1 MAMSFARP
9 DPSSPASVADAAFGT
24 SRRGFDQ
31 TEVRDFLRMV
41 AAELGRLQERER
53 FLERELR
60 TAQTNPDLDNVNF
73 DDATLTRL
81 LGEET
86 ARVLTTAREA
96 STEIREK
103 AEQNAARLLSE
114 ASDEA
119 MRMRQ
124 EAEVESSRRR
134 ADAASD
140 AEAELAMAKQQGR
153 EMVNE
158 ARAYRERVLSEL
170 ARRRE
175 LAREQIEQLMHGR
188 DRLMQAFERAR
199 IAAVD
204 VVAELKPLGEPDE
217 YVNLSPTTG
226 PVPVML
232 PNSRRPYDTI
242 AADAEAE
249 ADDADAVD
257 GPVEPEIEA
266 VIEAGVEPDDET
278 EPLVRE
284 ADGADGVDPADAVDV
299 ESLDTD
305 DVEPGDIDQADIEPA
320 DIEIAEHQPSDTE
333 MLDAEIEVD
342 ADAEIDGDDPAE
354 VDGGRDDVV
363 VDLFARIRAEA
374 GADVSAEIADPQP
387 AGDEAATDV
396 EAVVD
401 GAVEAGP
408 SEAGLS
414 EAGLSEDGAGEA
426 GASEAGAGADEDG
439 EAVESPFRRRD
450 AELTPLIVA
459 SARKLKRALADEQN
473 EVLDGLRRG
482 TAVLPARDL
491 HTAKFA
497 EAIDDELR
505 AAAAAGA
512 ASVATG
518 PGAELN
524 TSQTTSAIG
533 AGHDALA
540 EWLVNPLRDRLE
552 RCLADGE
559 GDNEAIAKSIRSVY
573 REWKTQHIDEQLDDV
588 LRTTHGRAVLAA
600 LPDGAPVC
608 WGVDAEHPACA
619 DGDDNAL
626 AGCVAAGTPFPTGH
640 LFAPSHTGCRCLL
653 VPADR

>member
-31 TEVRDFLRMV
+31 GEVRDFLRMV

-60 TAQTNPDLDNVNF
+60 TAQTNPDLDNVRF

-119 MRMRQ
+119 VRMRQ

-232 PNSRRPYDTI
+232 PNSRRPDETITLDTS

-249 ADDADAVD
+249 S
-257 GPVEPEIEA
+257 
-266 VIEAGVEPDDET
+266 
-278 EPLVRE
+278 E
-284 ADGADGVDPADAVDV
+284 ADVPDVD
-299 ESLDTD
+299 
-305 DVEPGDIDQADIEPA
+305 
-320 DIEIAEHQPSDTE
+320 AEVLE
-333 MLDAEIEVD
+333 LDAGS
-342 ADAEIDGDDPAE
+342 AD
-354 VDGGRDDVV
+354 
-363 VDLFARIRAEA
+363 
-374 GADVSAEIADPQP
+374 ADVSEAE
-387 AGDEAATDV
+387 V
-396 EAVVD
+396 L
-401 GAVEAGP
+401 EAG
-408 SEAGLS
+408 SL
-414 EAGLSEDGAGEA
+414 
-426 GASEAGAGADEDG
+426 
-439 EAVESPFRRRD
+439 
-450 AELTPLIVA
+450 
-459 SARKLKRALADEQN
+459 
-473 EVLDGLRRG
+473 
-482 TAVLPARDL
+482 
-491 HTAKFA
+491 
-497 EAIDDELR
+497 
-505 AAAAAGA
+505 
-512 ASVATG
+512 
-518 PGAELN
+518 
-524 TSQTTSAIG
+524 
-533 AGHDALA
+533 
-540 EWLVNPLRDRLE
+540 
-552 RCLADGE
+552 
-559 GDNEAIAKSIRSVY
+559 
-573 REWKTQHIDEQLDDV
+573 
-588 LRTTHGRAVLAA
+588 
-600 LPDGAPVC
+600 
-608 WGVDAEHPACA
+608 
-619 DGDDNAL
+619 
-626 AGCVAAGTPFPTGH
+626 
-640 LFAPSHTGCRCLL
+640 
-653 VPADR
+653 

>member
-60 TAQTNPDLDNVNF
+60 TAQTSPDLDNVRL

-119 MRMRQ
+119 VRMRQ

-232 PNSRRPYDTI
+232 PNSRRPDETVTLDTS

-249 ADDADAVD
+249 SEADVPDVEGDAEVLELDVGSPD
-257 GPVEPEIEA
+257 SDV
-266 VIEAGVEPDDET
+266 PDDT
-278 EPLVRE
+278 
-284 ADGADGVDPADAVDV
+284 ADSPVTHA
-299 ESLDTD
+299 
-305 DVEPGDIDQADIEPA
+305 PGD
-320 DIEIAEHQPSDTE
+320 SD
-333 MLDAEIEVD
+333 VD
-342 ADAEIDGDDPAE
+342 ATAE
-354 VDGGRDDVV
+354 VDTEALGSDGEVSDGEQSDAEAEAASEPDTESDGDSDNDVAAAADGEHDDDEHDDGEHDDVV
-363 VDLFARIRAEA
+363 VDLFARIRAETSDVA
-374 GADVSAEIADPQP
+374 STEILHEEPADEQLADEQP
-387 AGDEAATDV
+387 ANEQPAVEQPAVDDSTGAPVADADDDGDG
-396 EAVVD
+396 D
-401 GAVEAGP
+401 GAP
-408 SEAGLS
+408 
-414 EAGLSEDGAGEA
+414 D
-426 GASEAGAGADEDG
+426 
-439 EAVESPFRRRD
+439 ESPFRRRD

-459 SARKLKRALADEQN
+459 SARKLKRVLADEQN
-473 EVLDGLRRG
+473 EALDGLRRG
-482 TAVLPARDL
+482 SAVLPARDE
-491 HTAKFA
+491 HTARFA

-512 ASVATG
+512 ASVGTG
-518 PGAELN
+518 RGAKLN
-524 TSQTTSAIG
+524 KAQMTTAIG
-533 AGHDALA
+533 AGRDALA
-540 EWLVNPLRDRLE
+540 EWLVNPLRERLE
-552 RCLADGE
+552 RQLADGA

-608 WGVDAEHPACA
+608 WGVDVEHPACA

-626 AGCVAAGTPFPTGH
+626 AGCVSAGTPFPTGH

>member
-60 TAQTNPDLDNVNF
+60 TAQTNPDLDNVRF

-86 ARVLTTAREA
+86 ARVLSTAREA
-96 STEIREK
+96 ATEIREK

-114 ASDEA
+114 AGDEA
-119 MRMRQ
+119 VRMRQ

-199 IAAVD
+199 VVAVD

-226 PVPVML
+226 PVPVMV
-232 PNSRRPYDTI
+232 PNSRRPDDTVLLEVVPDGSADV
-242 AADAEAE
+242 AAALDAAGDETSQDPVDDTVADPVDDAGPGTDAEAT
-249 ADDADAVD
+249 AT
-257 GPVEPEIEA
+257 
-266 VIEAGVEPDDET
+266 EPDPEVET
-278 EPLVRE
+278 EPDPE
-284 ADGADGVDPADAVDV
+284 ADV
-299 ESLDTD
+299 ET
-305 DVEPGDIDQADIEPA
+305 EPE
-320 DIEIAEHQPSDTE
+320 AEHGLE
-333 MLDAEIEVD
+333 AEPEHD
-342 ADAEIDGDDPAE
+342 GAAEH
-354 VDGGRDDVV
+354 DDVV

-374 GADVSAEIADPQP
+374 VTVVADDVSADLDEI
-387 AGDEAATDV
+387 V
-396 EAVVD
+396 EAPVAGVKPD
-401 GAVEAGP
+401 VRTEVE
-408 SEAGLS
+408 SE
-414 EAGLSEDGAGEA
+414 
-426 GASEAGAGADEDG
+426 
-439 EAVESPFRRRD
+439 ESPFRRRD
-450 AELTPLIVA
+450 AALTPLIVA
-459 SARKLKRALADEQN
+459 SARKLKRVLADEQN

-482 TAVLPARDL
+482 AAALPDRAE
-491 HTAKFA
+491 HTARFA
-497 EAIDDELR
+497 DAIDDELR
-505 AAAAAGA
+505 AAAVAGA
-512 ASVATG
+512 ASVSSGRA
-518 PGAELN
+518 AKLN
-524 TSQTTSAIG
+524 KTKMGLAVG
-533 AGHDALA
+533 AGRDALA
-540 EWLVNPLRDRLE
+540 EWLVNPLRERLE
-552 RCLADGE
+552 RCIADGA
-559 GDNEAIAKSIRSVY
+559 GDNDAISKGIRSVY

-588 LRTTHGRAVLAA
+588 LRTAHGRAVLAA
-600 LPDGAPVC
+600 LPEGAPVC

-626 AGCVAAGTPFPTGH
+626 AGCVAAGSSFPTGH
-640 LFAPSHTGCRCLL
+640 VFAPSHTGCRCLL